1 MDALG
6 PVVVGGLLALIGGLV
21 GAFIQAGREHRKWL
35 RERRLD
41 AYLKFLA
48 IEHHITV
55 IGADLEMVRTQ
66 IERETGEARAHAIEH
81 VKELV
86 AKLETLGGTL
96 PEHVTPILLLGPKSV
111 SDASEN
117 YLAAGTSALNGEAH
131 KNAERVLIATMRK
144 AIRVTT

>member
-21 GAFIQAGREHRKWL
+21 GAVIQAGREHRKWL

-66 IERETGEARAHAIEH
+66 IESETGEARAHAIEH
-81 VKELV
+81 VKKLM
-86 AKLETLGGTL
+86 AKLEALGGAL

-117 YLAAGTSALNGEAH
+117 FLAAGTAALNGEAH
-131 KNAERVLIATMRK
+131 KDAERVLIATMRK